1 MSGQQ
6 QRPPLR
12 SRTGVGS
19 AFRWTQVLAVF
30 RKELIDGARDRR
42 SISSLAFSAI
52 ISPLLFALM
61 FTVAAERRKNADE
74 ITLPVE
80 GVEYAPAFVTWLTQQ
95 SGVTIVAP
103 PKDAEKAVASRAEDV
118 VLIIDKDFAKAMS
131 RAVPAS
137 VKLVSDVTRDSAR
150 PKVARVRGLVSQYS
164 GLTGGLRLIARG
176 VAPSVATAVRIEE
189 VEVSSSQQRLAT
201 QLSILPLLLVIA
213 ALTGSMQL
221 AIDST
226 AGERERGSLEPLL
239 LNPVSRGALATG
251 KWLASSLFGCGAV
264 LFSMVLT
271 VSVMRR
277 VPWHDLGI
285 RFRVTDAELMSLLAI
300 ILPLALFLSAI
311 VMFAST
317 FARSFKEAQTYLGVL
332 MLIPMLPGLVS
343 TIYPLNDRPWLAPV
357 PVLGQYALAADVLG
371 GKPPSAF
378 FYLLAG
384 VSVLACAAVLV
395 TLTARMLRREAIVFG
410 R

>member
-1 MSGQQ
+1 MS
-6 QRPPLR
+6 RAL
-12 SRTGVGS
+12 SLV
-19 AFRWTQVLAVF
+19 WAVF
-30 RKELIDGARDRR
+30 RKEVLDGSRDRR
-42 SISSLAFSAI
+42 SIYSLAFSAM

-61 FTVAAERRKNADE
+61 FTVAAERRKSADQL
-74 ITLPVE
+74 TLPVE
-80 GVEYAPAFVTWLTQQ
+80 GVEYAPAFVTWLKQQ
-95 SGVTIVAP
+95 SGVTVVP
-103 PKDAEKAVASRAEDV
+103 PPADPEKAVATRDEDV
-118 VLIIDKDFAKAMS
+118 VLIIDKDFARNMA
-131 RAVPAS
+131 RAVPAP

-150 PKVARVRGLVSQYS
+150 PTVARVRNLVATYS
-164 GLTGGLRLIARG
+164 AQTSGLRLIARG

-213 ALTGSMQL
+213 AMTGSMQL

-239 LNPVSRGALATG
+239 LNPVPRSALAAG

-285 RFRVTDAELMSLLAI
+285 RFRVSDPELLSLLAL

-317 FARSFKEAQTYLGVL
+317 FARSFKEAQTYLGML
-332 MLIPMLPGLVS
+332 MLLPMLPGLVS
-343 TIYPLNDRPWLAPV
+343 TMYPLAGRPWLAPV

-371 GKPPSAF
+371 GKPPGIG
-378 FYLLAG
+378 FYSLAG
-384 VSVLACAAVLV
+384 VSVLACAGVLV
-395 TLTARMLRREAIVFG
+395 TLTARLLKREAIVFG